1 MRNGVGGRCRQGLS
15 SQLFRTRDVGRGRFG
30 IIAGWG
36 NVDSS
41 CESLP
46 TAPTTPA
53 ANTRAK
59 TLVSRLRKAGS
70 RERRTPEGDGFEGG
84 GFRAWELRHDSEAFM
99 DDNRAEEGYFGLE
112 NGGVQSLPPGGFP
125 CYLDPKL
132 LISLFFCRQGF

>member
-99 DDNRAEEGYFGLE
+99 DVPPPALSPQRTMDAGL
-112 NGGVQSLPPGGFP
+112 VTPRWPA
-125 CYLDPKL
+125 DPRL
-132 LISLFFCRQGF
+132 LRNPYPRCIQV